1 MTKSNRMRL
10 WTIQTKETWA
20 RAEKSGVLECNE
32 FHIDADKAIDNWF
45 RPAYDWMVGQPEP
58 RVKNKNRLGKLASTF
73 TI

>member
-1 MTKSNRMRL
+1 MRL

-32 FHIDADKAIDNWF
+32 FHIDADKEVDNWF
-45 RPAYDWMVGQPEP
+45 RPAYDWMVGQLEP
-58 RVKNKNRLGKLASTF
+58 RVKNKNRLGKLASSP